1 MQAEARYC
9 IDHVADGRAAFHP
22 AELRRAWLAVDAD
35 NRPAAAAITTTTV
48 TFRLAAAD
56 GPCRAECLIAGPVGV
71 LRDRSLLLGQLDL
84 PPEVVVPRWYEQ
96 GLRLEDGFRPVLV
109 YPELPESV
117 LAGRLPHLTLAE
129 VQSLLERWLALRED
143 LQQRFGL
150 EHAGPTPHLAHIPSD
165 SVATLR
171 VVGWDRPPG
180 APPAPDLLE
189 QALLDRLAQLAP
201 QPDPAGDDTPAVP
214 ATPAAPTGDPV
225 PKLEQPL
232 LDQPG
237 QLTPLPDP
245 AGDNTPAVPATPA
258 APTAA
263 PTRDR
268 SLMVAVV
275 MAAVVAGCLF
285 GLIALWTM

>member
-129 VQSLLERWLALRED
+129 VQSLLERWLALREA
-143 LQQRFGL
+143 LRQRFGL

-189 QALLDRLAQLAP
+189 QALLDRLAQLTP
-201 QPDPAGDDTPAVP
+201 QPDPADDDDTVAAPATPMAPPGDPAPKLEQPPLDQPGQLTSLPAPVDNDDTPAVP
-214 ATPAAPTGDPV
+214 ATS
-225 PKLEQPL
+225 
-232 LDQPG
+232 
-237 QLTPLPDP
+237 
-245 AGDNTPAVPATPA
+245 
-258 APTAA
+258 AA

-268 SLMVAVV
+268 SLMAAVV
-275 MAAVVAGCLF
+275 MATVVAGCLL